1 MSIIQSNI
9 FKIKQQIA
17 ELSSHTS
24 LIAVSKHRTSD
35 EIIEAINSGQQIF
48 GENRVQET
56 LSKWPMIKQQ
66 YPDVKIHLIGPLQT
80 NKVKEAVSIFDVI
93 EVVDRAKL
101 CKALAKEM
109 LLQNKTLDC
118 LIQVNTGIEPQK
130 AGIEPEN
137 TSAFIKYCAA
147 EGLII
152 KGLMCIPPA
161 NEPPKKHFRILQ
173 NLAQENNLPVLS
185 MGMSNDYIQAVK
197 CGATHIRVGTAIF
210 GVR

>member
-17 ELSSHTS
+17 ELSSRTS

-118 LIQVNTGIEPQK
+118 LIQVNTGKEPQK

-147 EGLII
+147 EGLLI

-185 MGMSNDYIQAVK
+185 MGMSNDYIQAVQ

>member
-9 FKIKQQIA
+9 FKIKQQIV

-118 LIQVNTGIEPQK
+118 LIQVNTGKEPQK

-147 EGLII
+147 EGLLI

-185 MGMSNDYIQAVK
+185 MGMSNDYIQAVQ